1 MKSNKVDAAIILL
14 PEITKGM
21 KSIGSKAL
29 LPINETTTILD
40 YQILYLKKNYNPKQI
55 ILCTG
60 FDHEKIVKSTQKY
73 KNIAYNFND
82 KYSIENQAGS
92 LLKCIK
98 NIKINNALII
108 TNGLI
113 LFDKIKLL
121 DKSTT
126 YFTKHF
132 SDKKHKF
139 DIGIN
144 NKTDAYLF
152 YDLEYK
158 WIELLYLCKR
168 ELDTIRN
175 NYTINR
181 TSQLFLFELINE
193 LNKQK
198 NNIDYVTIEQKYDAI
213 KIGSIKDIKH
223 AKKLYK
229 KYTHISC

>member
-1 MKSNKVDAAIILL
+1 MKSSKVDTAIILL

-29 LPINETTTILD
+29 LCINETTTILD

-73 KNIAYNFND
+73 KNILYNFND

-98 NIKINNALII
+98 NTEINNALII

-113 LFDKIKLL
+113 LFEKIKLL

-152 YDLEYK
+152 YDLEYR

-175 NYTINR
+175 NYKINQI
-181 TSQLFLFELINE
+181 SQLFLFELINE

-198 NNIDYVTIEQKYDAI
+198 NNIDYVTVEQKCDAI